1 MLQGAACWLLLP
13 ASMTL
18 LPSAVLLATLGVIV
32 LFALGQAAVL
42 EHVMFREVPLGVS
55 SRPCTHAMLGE
66 AYAVSDAVIGPAQ
79 NLWGRALAA
88 IRYDWARTATIG
100 CVLAAVFCCGAFVDL
115 RLRLRRHGLRG
126 ESRLRWREEAAL
138 QLGLWPAGFAACR
151 AVAPIAAALVPAW
164 FLLPCLLAGLFWN
177 RTDWIAS
184 TGVFAPDGCYWF
196 VTIGAPVCALVL
208 ASLNIPRFSHVLVL
222 QRLRAL
228 GALCTRCG
236 YPLPRRGRQCPECG
250 HKAGTAAER
259 RGAAMRR
266 RARRLPRRAARV
278 AWVLAAIGVCLLF
291 IGGRRAMLDIGF
303 LLRGQRPPIRADLGS
318 LVYLRFDQP
327 YALTLDGQV
336 VLVRASA
343 LRYGGA
349 SIAAAWRD
357 GPDDE
362 IRVERAVISEVD
374 REQPVMFVAPPSME
388 LPTNHAAFRPPMFFD
403 GRARHEAWILM
414 TLTRRPEVMSI
425 LPWRRVADAE
435 RESLAD
441 LERALHGS
449 AR

>member
-1 MLQGAACWLLLP
+1 MLLP
-13 ASMTL
+13 AVLIL
-18 LPSAVLLATLGVIV
+18 LPSAVLLATLGLIS
-32 LFALGQAAVL
+32 LIALGQAAVL
-42 EHVMFREVPLGVS
+42 EHVVFREVPLGVS

-88 IRYDWARTATIG
+88 IRYDWPRTATIG

-115 RLRLRRHGLRG
+115 RLRLRRLGIRG

-138 QLGLWPAGFAACR
+138 QLGMWPAGFAACR

-177 RTDWIAS
+177 RPNWLAAS
-184 TGVFAPDGCYWF
+184 RVLQPDGCYWF
-196 VTIGAPVCALVL
+196 VAIGAPVCALVL
-208 ASLNIPRFSHVLVL
+208 ASLRVPRFSHVLVL
-222 QRLRAL
+222 QRLRAV
-228 GALCTRCG
+228 GALCIRCG

-266 RARRLPRRAARV
+266 RARRLPRRVARV
-278 AWVLAAIGVCLLF
+278 AWLLAAMGVCLLF
-291 IGGRRAMLDIGF
+291 VGGRRTMLDIGF
-303 LLRGQRPPIRADLGS
+303 LLRGQRPPIRADLGA
-318 LVYLRFDQP
+318 LVYLRFDEP

-336 VLVRASA
+336 VLLRASA

-357 GPDDE
+357 ARGGE
-362 IRVERAVISEVD
+362 IRMEQAVISEVN
-374 REQPVMFVAPPSME
+374 RQQPVMFVAPPLME
-388 LPTNHAAFRPPMFFD
+388 LPTTRAALRPPMFFD
-403 GRARHEAWILM
+403 GRARHEEWVLM
-414 TLTRRPEVMSI
+414 TLDRRPPGMS
-425 LPWRRVADAE
+425 LRPWRRIADGE
-435 RESLAD
+435 RESIAD
-441 LERALHGS
+441 LERALQTGT
-449 AR
+449 R